1 MTTDCVRVVA
11 DSPGRTARVAAA
23 VAEHLRAG
31 DVVLLHGELAAGK
44 TTFVTAAAA
53 ALGSPDQ
60 VTSPTFML
68 AQFYAGG
75 RVPVLHLDTYRLTGV
90 AEYRDLG
97 LEEQLAESVT
107 FVEWGG
113 LVAAELPEHLAVTL
127 RPDPADEQSRVITI
141 EAHGARWAGVP
152 GLVEDELRAEAAA

>member
-1 MTTDCVRVVA
+1 MTTDSFRVVA
-11 DSPGRTARVAAA
+11 DSPSRTARVAAA
-23 VAEHLRAG
+23 VAGQLRAG
-31 DVVLLHGELAAGK
+31 DVVLLQGELAAGK
-44 TTFVTAAAA
+44 TTFVTAAAG

-97 LEEQLAESVT
+97 LEEHLAESAT

-113 LVAAELPEHLAVTL
+113 LVADELPEHLAITLEVTG
-127 RPDPADEQSRVITI
+127 EQSRAITI
-141 EAHGARWAGVP
+141 TAHGARWAGVP
-152 GLVEDELRAEAAA
+152 GLIEAELLAEAAA

>member
-1 MTTDCVRVVA
+1 MTTDSVRLTA
-11 DSPGRTARVAAA
+11 DSPAGTAAVAAA
-23 VAEHLRAG
+23 LAGQLRAG

-44 TTFVTAAAA
+44 TTFVQGVAA

-90 AEYRDLG
+90 GEYRDLG
-97 LEEQLAESVT
+97 LEEHLPESVT
-107 FVEWGG
+107 LVEWGG
-113 LVAAELPEHLAVTL
+113 LVAAELPEHLDVTL
-127 RPDPADEQSRVITI
+127 ETDPTDERRRLITLA
-141 EAHGARWAGVP
+141 AHGPRWAGVP
-152 GLVEDELRAEAAA
+152 GKVRAEC

>member
-1 MTTDCVRVVA
+1 MTTDSVRVAA
-11 DSPGRTARVAAA
+11 DSPARTARVAAA
-23 VAEHLRAG
+23 VARHLRAG
-31 DVVLLHGELAAGK
+31 DVVLLHGDLAAGK

-75 RVPVLHLDTYRLTGV
+75 RVPVLHLDTYRLAGV
-90 AEYRDLG
+90 AEFRDLG

-113 LVAAELPEHLAVTL
+113 LVAGELPEHLAVTL
-127 RPDPADEQSRVITI
+127 DLAGADSRDITI
-141 EAHGARWAGVP
+141 TAHGARWSGVP
-152 GLVEDELRAEAAA
+152 GLIESDLRAEAAA

>member
-1 MTTDCVRVVA
+1 MTTESIRVTA
-11 DSPGRTARVAAA
+11 DSPARTGAVAAA
-23 VAEHLRAG
+23 VAHRLRAG

-44 TTFVTAAAA
+44 TTFVAAAAA

-75 RVPVLHLDTYRLTGV
+75 RVPVLHIDTYRLTGV
-90 AEYRDLG
+90 AEFRDLG
-97 LEEQLAESVT
+97 LDEQLAESAT

-113 LVAAELPEHLAVTL
+113 LVEGELPEHLAVTL
-127 RPDPADEQSRVITI
+127 AADPDAEQSRTITI
-141 EAHGARWAGVP
+141 AAHGARWAGVP
-152 GLVEDELRAEAAA
+152 EAVESELLAEAA

>member
-1 MTTDCVRVVA
+1 MTTDSVRLA
-11 DSPGRTARVAAA
+11 ANSPDRTARVAAA
-23 VAEHLRAG
+23 VARHLRAG
-31 DVVLLHGELAAGK
+31 DVVLLHGQLAAGK

-53 ALGSPDQ
+53 ALGSPEQ

-75 RVPVLHLDTYRLTGV
+75 RVPVLHLDTYRLAGV
-90 AEYRDLG
+90 AEFRDLG

-113 LVAAELPEHLAVTL
+113 LVETELPEHLAVTL
-127 RPDPADEQSRVITI
+127 EPAGADSRDITI
-141 EAHGARWAGVP
+141 TAHGPRWSGVP
-152 GLVEDELRAEAAA
+152 GKVETELLAEAAA

>member
-1 MTTDCVRVVA
+1 MTTDSVRFAV
-11 DSPGRTARVAAA
+11 DSPARTARVAAA
-23 VAEHLRAG
+23 VARQLRAG

-68 AQFYAGG
+68 AQFYEGG
-75 RVPVLHLDTYRLTGV
+75 RVPVLHIDTYRLTDV
-90 AEYRDLG
+90 AEFRDLG
-97 LEEQLAESVT
+97 LDEQLAESVT

-113 LVAAELPEHLAVTL
+113 LVEGELPEHLAVTL
-127 RPDPADEQSRVITI
+127 DLAGPDSRDITI
-141 EAHGARWAGVP
+141 TARGARWAGVP
-152 GLVEDELRAEAAA
+152 GLVETELTAAA

>member
-1 MTTDCVRVVA
+1 MTTDSVRVPA

-23 VAEHLRAG
+23 VADRLRAG
-31 DVVLLHGELAAGK
+31 DVVLLHGDLAAGK

-75 RVPVLHLDTYRLTGV
+75 RLPVLHIDTYRLAGV
-90 AEYRDLG
+90 AEFRDLG
-97 LEEQLAESVT
+97 LEEQLADSVT

-113 LVAAELPEHLAVTL
+113 LVAGELPEHLAVTL
-127 RPDPADEQSRVITI
+127 EPDPADEQARTITI
-141 EAHGARWAGVP
+141 QAHGARWAGVP
-152 GLVEDELRAEAAA
+152 AQIEAALLAGAA

>member
-1 MTTDCVRVVA
+1 MTTDSVRVA
-11 DSPGRTARVAAA
+11 AESPARTARVAAA
-23 VAEHLRAG
+23 AARHLRAG

-53 ALGSPDQ
+53 ALGSPEQ

-75 RVPVLHLDTYRLTGV
+75 RAPVLHLDTYRLADV
-90 AEYRDLG
+90 AEFRDLG

-113 LVAAELPEHLAVTL
+113 LVEGELPEHLAITL
-127 RPDPADEQSRVITI
+127 DLAGPDSRDITI
-141 EAHGARWAGVP
+141 TGHGARWAGVP
-152 GLVEDELRAEAAA
+152 GLVEGELLAEAAA

>member
-1 MTTDCVRVVA
+1 MTTDSARVAA
-11 DSPGRTARVAAA
+11 DSPARTARVAVA
-23 VAEHLRAG
+23 VARHLRAG

-53 ALGSPDQ
+53 ALGSPEQ

-75 RVPVLHLDTYRLTGV
+75 RVPVLHLDTYRLADV

-97 LEEQLAESVT
+97 LEEQVAESVT

-113 LVAAELPEHLAVTL
+113 LVAGELPEHLAITL
-127 RPDPADEQSRVITI
+127 ELAGTDGRDITI
-141 EAHGARWAGVP
+141 TGHGARWSGVP
-152 GLVEDELRAEAAA
+152 GLVGAELMAAA

>member
-1 MTTDCVRVVA
+1 MTTDSVRVA
-11 DSPGRTARVAAA
+11 AESPARTARVAAA
-23 VAEHLRAG
+23 VARQLRAG
-31 DVVLLHGELAAGK
+31 DVVLLHGDLAAGK

-75 RVPVLHLDTYRLTGV
+75 RVPVLHVDTYRLTAV
-90 AEYRDLG
+90 AEFRDLG
-97 LEEQLAESVT
+97 LEEQLAGSAT

-113 LVAAELPEHLAVTL
+113 LVAGELPEHLAVTL
-127 RPDPADEQSRVITI
+127 DLAGPESRDITI
-141 EAHGARWAGVP
+141 TAHGARWSGIP
-152 GLVEDELRAEAAA
+152 GLIEDELLAEAAA

>member
-1 MTTDCVRVVA
+1 MTTDSVRVA
-11 DSPGRTARVAAA
+11 AESPSRTARVAEA
-23 VAEHLRAG
+23 VAGHLRAG

-68 AQFYAGG
+68 AQFYEGG
-75 RVPVLHLDTYRLTGV
+75 RVPVLHIDTYRLTDV
-90 AEYRDLG
+90 AEFRDLG
-97 LEEQLAESVT
+97 LEEQLASSAV

-113 LVAAELPEHLAVTL
+113 LVEGELPEHLAVRLDLAGENGRDVT
-127 RPDPADEQSRVITI
+127 IT
-141 EAHGARWAGVP
+141 AHGARWAGVP
-152 GLVEDELRAEAAA
+152 GQIEKEAAA

>member
-1 MTTDCVRVVA
+1 MTTDSVRVAVE
-11 DSPGRTARVAAA
+11 SPSRTARVAAA
-23 VAEHLRAG
+23 VARHLRAG

-68 AQFYAGG
+68 AQCYAGG
-75 RVPVLHLDTYRLTGV
+75 RIPVLHLDTYRLTDV
-90 AEYRDLG
+90 AEFRDLG
-97 LEEQLAESVT
+97 LEEQLAESVA

-113 LVAAELPEHLAVTL
+113 MVSGELPEHLAITL
-127 RPDPADEQSRVITI
+127 ELAGTDSRDITI
-141 EAHGARWAGVP
+141 TAHGARWAGVP
-152 GLVEDELRAEAAA
+152 GLIESELPAGTAA

>member
-1 MTTDCVRVVA
+1 MTTQSIRVA
-11 DSPGRTARVAAA
+11 AESPARTAAVAAA
-23 VAEHLRAG
+23 VGGQLRAG

-44 TTFVTAAAA
+44 TTFVAAAAA

-75 RVPVLHLDTYRLTGV
+75 RVPVLHVDTFRLAGV
-90 AEYRDLG
+90 AEFRDLG

-113 LVAAELPEHLAVTL
+113 LVEGELPEHLAVTL
-127 RPDPADEQSRVITI
+127 TADPDDDRRRTITI
-141 EAHGARWAGVP
+141 AGHGARWTGVP
-152 GLVEDELRAEAAA
+152 EAIETELLAEAA

>member
-1 MTTDCVRVVA
+1 MTTDSVRVAA

-23 VAEHLRAG
+23 VARQLRAG

-44 TTFVTAAAA
+44 TTFVTAATA

-75 RVPVLHLDTYRLTGV
+75 AAPVLHIDTYRLADV
-90 AEYRDLG
+90 AEFRDLG

-113 LVAAELPEHLAVTL
+113 LVEGELPEHLAITL
-127 RPDPADEQSRVITI
+127 DLAGEQSRDITI
-141 EAHGARWAGVP
+141 AAHGARWAGVP
-152 GLVEDELRAEAAA
+152 GLIEKEAAA